1 MDDYKDDDD
10 NIIVDR
16 FEMRRDLP
24 NQVDPEIASAINVAG
39 LSIAGGIGFSFSFNF
54 ILNLLFST
62 GMNKMLSSVKN
73 I

>member
-1 MDDYKDDDD
+1 MDDYKDNDGTM
-10 NIIVDR
+10 IVDR

-24 NQVDPEIASAINVAG
+24 NQVDPEIASAINLAG
-39 LSIAGGIGFSFSFNF
+39 SSVAGGIGFTFSFNF

-62 GMNKMLSSVKN
+62 GMNQMLSSVKN